1 MARQAAATRG
11 VYIAKDA
18 GGAPSNEAIMT
29 AVNNLTKGYEDF
41 KKENDAKLAEIAK
54 TGKLDPLVEEKVN
67 KASDAVGALQKQ
79 LDEITK
85 QLARPQLGPDGKVV
99 DPEREAHRKHF
110 GDYFRKGVESAELKE
125 FEQKNYLNIGTASEG
140 GYTAPQEVDRQVASI
155 LKEVSPM
162 RQVARVITT
171 GAPSYRKL
179 VNAKGMASGWVGEA
193 AARTPGNTPTMQPI
207 DIVPGEIYA
216 QPEATQQFLDDTFL
230 NAEEWIASEVA
241 EEFAYQENAAFI
253 SGNGTNKPKGFLA
266 ETMAADGVRTMLQI
280 GYVATGVS
288 AAFAASNPADQ
299 IIQLV
304 YTQKAAY
311 RGRSSWM
318 ANRNTL
324 RVIRQFKDSTG
335 QYLWQPSLQ
344 AGQPETLA
352 GYAARECPDM
362 PDIAANSYSLA
373 FGDWQSAY
381 YIVDRV
387 GIRTIRDP
395 YTNKPFVRFYTTK
408 RVGGATVLHEAIK
421 LLKFGVS

>member
-1 MARQAAATRG
+1 MAKSAAAVRG
-11 VYIAKDA
+11 YIAKEA
-18 GGAPSNEAIMT
+18 NSTPSLESVTTAI
-29 AVNNLTKGYEDF
+29 ANLQKGYDDF
-41 KKENDAKLAEIAK
+41 KKENDAKLEVIAK

-85 QLARPQLGPDGKVV
+85 QLNRPQLGADGKPV

-110 GDYFRKGVESAELKE
+110 GAYFRKGIESEELKAI
-125 FEQKNYLNIGTASEG
+125 EQKTFSIGSNADG
-140 GYTAPQEVDRQVASI
+140 GYTAPQEVDRQVAAI

-171 GAPSYRKL
+171 GAPSYRKI
-179 VNAKGMASGWVGEA
+179 VNAKGMASGWVGES
-193 AARTPGNTPTMQPI
+193 AARTPGNTPTLQNI
-207 DIVPGEIYA
+207 DIVPGEVYA

-230 NAEEWIASEVA
+230 NAEEWIAAEVA

-253 SGNGTNKPKGFLA
+253 SGNGTNRPKGFLA
-266 ETMAADGVRTMLQI
+266 ETMAADSARTLLQI
-280 GYVATGVS
+280 GYVPTGVS

-304 YTQKAAY
+304 YSQKAAY

-352 GYAARECPDM
+352 GYQARECPDM
-362 PDIAANSYSLA
+362 PDIAANSFSLA